1 MKIVPVS
8 NILIEGKHSPAGV
21 ACETSELIGKSLIAQ
36 GLARSAPNAEAKFA
50 PAPSVETAEATPEVE
65 TASAT
70 PAKKTAA
77 KAKA

>member
-8 NILIEGKHSPAGV
+8 DILIEGKHSPAGV
-21 ACETSELIGKSLIAQ
+21 ACETSELIGKALVAQ
-36 GLARSAPNAEAKFA
+36 GLAKLATVKAGAA
-50 PAPSVETAEATPEVE
+50 AETAQAAPEVE